1 MKPLGETFLKRPQV
15 LAICVALALLALPLV
30 VWFDLRDITDH
41 SLRRQSLTLNSV
53 ITGVRNY
60 YADNVVGR
68 LSQGGS
74 TSASHDYHVTEG
86 NIPIPATLSIE
97 LGETINTD
105 DLVVAYRFVSD
116 HPFTHRGD
124 RMLTPDENRAL
135 AHFRTSGDR
144 EPMFFHDQDTLWN
157 HSITLV
163 TPVIMEETCVACH
176 NAHPLSPKTDW
187 KPGDIRGVQSF
198 QVGQPLAANLLS
210 FKWLLGYMAIV
221 GTAGALFARSQFQQ
235 AGRFRDLN
243 AELAGNNEFL
253 AGISMKLSRYLSPQI
268 YRSIFSGEKEVEIS
282 TERKKLTVFF
292 SDIKDFTLTAETL
305 QPEELTVL
313 LNEYF
318 TEMSRIA
325 GKHGA
330 TIDKFIGDAIVAFF
344 GDPETK
350 GAAEDARACV
360 RMALEMQDRLEEL
373 AEIWRGRGIEHPFR
387 ARIGINTGYCNVG
400 NFGSDA
406 RMDYTII
413 GAEANLAARLEASA
427 PPGGIVMSYETYAL
441 VRDLVEAEPGDPMRF
456 KGIPREVVPY
466 AVKRAPAPKRRDAVR
481 LDGDRVTIEL
491 TQLDDETRARLTS
504 LLRGSPEQRDS

>member
-1 MKPLGETFLKRPQV
+1 
-15 LAICVALALLALPLV
+15 
-30 VWFDLRDITDH
+30 
-41 SLRRQSLTLNSV
+41 
-53 ITGVRNY
+53 
-60 YADNVVGR
+60 
-68 LSQGGS
+68 
-74 TSASHDYHVTEG
+74 
-86 NIPIPATLSIE
+86 
-97 LGETINTD
+97 
-105 DLVVAYRFVSD
+105 
-116 HPFTHRGD
+116 
-124 RMLTPDENRAL
+124 
-135 AHFRTSGDR
+135 
-144 EPMFFHDQDTLWN
+144 
-157 HSITLV
+157 
-163 TPVIMEETCVACH
+163 
-176 NAHPLSPKTDW
+176 
-187 KPGDIRGVQSF
+187 
-198 QVGQPLAANLLS
+198 
-210 FKWLLGYMAIV
+210 
-221 GTAGALFARSQFQQ
+221 
-235 AGRFRDLN
+235 
-243 AELAGNNEFL
+243 
-253 AGISMKLSRYLSPQI
+253 
-268 YRSIFSGEKEVEIS
+268 
-282 TERKKLTVFF
+282 
-292 SDIKDFTLTAETL
+292 
-305 QPEELTVL
+305 
-313 LNEYF
+313 
-318 TEMSRIA
+318 MSRIA

-491 TQLDDETRARLTS
+491 TQLDDETRARLNQPAARLPLNRKTAE
-504 LLRGSPEQRDS
+504 GSNSDETPLCLYPVSCAGHRPGPGTGFHPHPDGRAVSRCGGRPDP